1 MLILHMILHLY
12 DVKMLHAQ
20 TCIWFGTVM
29 SSSISPTTYAIML
42 FGSWHGKD
50 GLSVGS
56 HVSPALLDL
65 KPSLEG
71 FQGEETTKCYKHAA

>member
-1 MLILHMILHLY
+1 M
-12 DVKMLHAQ
+12 HA
-20 TCIWFGTVM
+20 M
-29 SSSISPTTYAIML
+29 ML
-42 FGSWHGKD
+42 FGSWHGKY

-71 FQGEETTKCYKHAA
+71 FQGQETTELQTRCVERAKILFCKV